1 MLSIPP
7 VEIMSAP
14 LADWFFIAGVDS
26 EQLRWADLED
36 NLSKGSP
43 QASVEPTI
51 EEDKLAEAE
60 EGPAISS
67 PSLPTSPTT
76 IRHVRHSSHN
86 RISRLSDDKRLSIQ
100 SILSTSDKNVTDSNR
115 SSATIRGIR
124 MNGSGPLSEADF
136 EKALRKFAS
145 ERDSFL
151 SDLTLSAGAV
161 VPNRPK
167 PRPRTQK
174 IVADESAVSRSGV
187 GSLRRKI
194 SFRDIS
200 SMKRQPSV
208 MRNSSVRTSRR
219 LSNYNS
225 VIPNPQPLSAEAN
238 MHPLKRKFEPV
249 LLDRYP
255 PKSMIEE
262 TKRRGIFPEYI
273 PMFAFP
279 NDVNVVSADERPR
292 STWHGFAMTGGD
304 NSRLY
309 GICLIVWMPLNER
322 ASEELEHRCEQW
334 RRHNMTDE
342 ERELASSLGE
352 RLAVERAKL
361 SHLLAQL
368 PTMPSGSEEREKLE
382 DEISA
387 VEEKIGLMTDLLRP
401 VRLGAASKIEGLTDG
416 ATGLWIPRS
425 YGILGRDPS
434 LTTFWKEWLKAVVV
448 PMTDGAI
455 LRVPPSSPKIGLWQ
469 PLERYVINL
478 CAEAICP
485 ISSKTQVEVAVRD
498 LRLFAR
504 KEAMN
509 ELPGSRNTDLYALF
523 RALSIPNIV
532 ALFEFA
538 LAESRIILLSSH
550 TSMLHLASKAL
561 LELLYPLTWC
571 GVLIPVLPARLI
583 QAIEAPCPYIVGI
596 ERRYEKVELPE
607 DDFVLVDLDQDE
619 IQSTTP
625 PTPLPKQQRRKLMSL
640 LQLAAPH
647 HNRFGVRPG
656 PPAYAIETFPFN
668 TFSSENPAIYNGNT
682 PSTCLA
688 KFASLNSASFG
699 ENTSHFASQPLV
711 FNAFSRLRGNQRLHD
726 RPTTSSTTKD
736 SPPPSLSPVS
746 GHFPSLPTTPISRN
760 DSGIALQATL
770 REKRSGHFDN
780 LSRRSSSFG
789 FDRKPTLRRP
799 SIPFAGHSSSLS
811 MTTISTDGRASQY
824 APSTYAQSTLAA
836 STIMPGVLMQ
846 PVRNTDTVNWVEG
859 HCLQWRQRED
869 AAMCNI
875 CDERAEDGIY
885 RCSGCG
891 IHAHG
896 RCAQEICLVCPTA
909 FHPEQ
914 VRAAFVRCF
923 ASLFYTYRKFLG
935 PAISDQKKGGILFRF
950 NMDGFIRSLPH
961 ENADY
966 IAVLQQTQGFN
977 QFIYEREAKAAND
990 PTVLLFDQVILAK
1003 KNRDRRSFFNKSS
1016 TSFLSDTSDHLWRSA
1031 ATTPANSRFP
1041 GDYRSIITRIPAK
1054 LDPTLMK
1061 EPRVIQGVPRI
1072 NNAKARRKP
1081 IPSML
1086 GPAARMNGLSMNGL
1100 SISATQ

>member
-1 MLSIPP
+1 MSPA
-7 VEIMSAP
+7 ETMSAP
-14 LADWFFIAGVDS
+14 LAEWFFIAGVDS

-36 NLSKGSP
+36 TLSKGPS

-60 EGPAISS
+60 EGSDISS
-67 PSLPTSPTT
+67 PSSPASPAT
-76 IRHVRHSSHN
+76 IRHVRHSSYN
-86 RISRLSDDKRLSIQ
+86 RMSRLSDDKRLSIQ
-100 SILSTSDKNVTDSNR
+100 SILSTSDKNGTDSNR
-115 SSATIRGIR
+115 SSATIRGIQ

-151 SDLTLSAGAV
+151 SDLNLTAGAV

-174 IVADESAVSRSGV
+174 IVTDESAVSKSGV

-194 SFRDIS
+194 SFRDIT

-225 VIPNPQPLSAEAN
+225 VIPNPQPLSAEPN

-255 PKSMIEE
+255 PKSMVEE
-262 TKRRGIFPEYI
+262 TQRRGVFPDYI

-309 GICLIVWMPLNER
+309 GICLTVWMPLNER

-361 SHLLAQL
+361 SRLLAQL
-368 PTMPSGSEEREKLE
+368 PTVPSGSEEGEKLE

-401 VRLGAASKIEGLTDG
+401 VRHGAASKIDGLTDG

-455 LRVPPSSPKIGLWQ
+455 VRVPPSSPRIGLWQ

-532 ALFEFA
+532 ALFEFV

-561 LELLYPLTWC
+561 LELLYPLTWS

-619 IQSTTP
+619 IQSTAP

-640 LQLAAPH
+640 LQLAAPQ

-668 TFSSENPAIYNGNT
+668 TFSSENPAIFNGNT
-682 PSTCLA
+682 PSTSLA

-711 FNAFSRLRGNQRLHD
+711 FNAFSRLRENQRLHD
-726 RPTTSSTTKD
+726 RPSTSSTTKD
-736 SPPPSLSPVS
+736 SPPSSLSPVS
-746 GHFPSLPTTPISRN
+746 GNFPSLPTTPISRN

-789 FDRKPTLRRP
+789 FDRKPTMRRP
-799 SIPFAGHSSSLS
+799 SIPFAGHSSSFS
-811 MTTISTDGRASQY
+811 ITTISTDGRASQY

-846 PVRNTDTVNWVEG
+846 PVRNTETVNWVEG
-859 HCLQWRQRED
+859 HCLQWRRRED
-869 AAMCNI
+869 AATCNI
-875 CDERAEDGIY
+875 CDEGAED
-885 RCSGCG
+885 
-891 IHAHG
+891 
-896 RCAQEICLVCPTA
+896 VCPAA

-923 ASLFYTYRKFLG
+923 ASLFYTYRKFLY
-935 PAISDQKKGGILFRF
+935 PAVSDQKKGGILFKF

-961 ENADY
+961 ENAEY
-966 IAVLQQTQGFN
+966 IAMLQQTQGFN
-977 QFIYEREAKAAND
+977 QFIYERETKAVND

-1100 SISATQ
+1100 SISTTE